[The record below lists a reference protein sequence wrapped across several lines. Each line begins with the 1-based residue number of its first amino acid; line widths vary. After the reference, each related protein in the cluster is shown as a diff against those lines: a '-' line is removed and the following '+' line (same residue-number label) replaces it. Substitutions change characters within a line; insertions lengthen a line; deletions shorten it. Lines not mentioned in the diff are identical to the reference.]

1 MQRNYIKIKFI
12 FTTKYYEI
20 KDETYINVFNAKE
33 STFIYNVRLEVR
45 KLIWDIR
52 SKIDQNK
59 EYYEKIEYFLKAL
72 KYNREESL
80 IDFLYEESI
89 KIYKKRKGFSF
100 LIILFLKIHRKKD
113 LCNNLLKI
121 FKEINQSSKENEKN
135 MDRNPFLKVYTSNL
149 NNYILSWRAIKKL

>member
-59 EYYEKIEYFLKAL
+59 EYYENIEYFLKAL

-80 IDFLYEESI
+80 IDFFYEESI
-89 KIYKKRKGFSF
+89 KIYKKIFF
-100 LIILFLKIHRKKD
+100 DNIISQ
-113 LCNNLLKI
+113 N
-121 FKEINQSSKENEKN
+121 S
-135 MDRNPFLKVYTSNL
+135 
-149 NNYILSWRAIKKL
+149 